1 VAVQLSAPLL
11 IGPGEYWFNLTPA
24 CTEGTEDGSCSVG
37 RILLS
42 NTTSRANNVHGG
54 ALVVGEMFV
63 KSSYFRLTYATC
75 DSSFGLNR
83 HQCAPASFGVIG
95 SLVK

>member
-1 VAVQLSAPLL
+1 VAVSLSAPLL

-24 CTEGTEDGSCSVG
+24 CTNGTEDGSCSVG

-42 NTTSRANNVHGG
+42 NTTNRATNVHGG
-54 ALVVGEMFV
+54 TRVVGEMLV
-63 KSSYFRLTYATC
+63 KSSYFRPTYATGAIQAA
-75 DSSFGLNR
+75 DSTAINALLR
-83 HQCAPASFGVIG
+83 PRDIG